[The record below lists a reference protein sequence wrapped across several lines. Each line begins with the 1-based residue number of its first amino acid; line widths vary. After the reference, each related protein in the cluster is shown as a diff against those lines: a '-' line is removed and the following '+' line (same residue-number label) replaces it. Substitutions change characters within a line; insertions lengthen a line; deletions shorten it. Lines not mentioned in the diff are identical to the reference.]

1 MRGRDSLVNLLL
13 LILPVALQFA
23 YNESRDKVCCE
34 SRGLVGDNW
43 VKMEEVSAETKTQK
57 DETAEPPHPVSSDLT
72 EFPEYN
78 QEEHKETLE
87 DKTTGP
93 EDTIDS
99 NQSDHTNDKT
109 NGIDPALLQS
119 EEPKSK
125 VSTAY
130 LYAFHVCKQ
139 LAGTSWQETLGK
151 FRHKGFVV

>member
-1 MRGRDSLVNLLL
+1 
-13 LILPVALQFA
+13 
-23 YNESRDKVCCE
+23 
-34 SRGLVGDNW
+34 
-43 VKMEEVSAETKTQK
+43 MEEVSAETKTQE
-57 DETAEPPHPVSSDLT
+57 DETAEPPHPVSSDLM

-78 QEEHKETLE
+78 QEEHKETPE

-130 LYAFHVCKQ
+130 LYAFICI
-139 LAGTSWQETLGK
+139 SCM
-151 FRHKGFVV
+151 